1 MKKYIAM
8 VLSLICVL
16 GLTGCIGKSVRYDI
30 GQASTIIIKSGLTS
44 EEVRISDS
52 ELISK
57 ITEDINSLRFE
68 KTAESNDE
76 MNYIYMLTWLDEKS
90 NVIETVTV
98 TSENGYQI
106 RHNGYYYKVCADL
119 CIDTS
124 LIEQAFDKQSS
135 SGEN

>member
-1 MKKYIAM
+1 M

-16 GLTGCIGKSVRYDI
+16 GLTGCIGKSMRYDI

-44 EEVRISDS
+44 EEVRLSDS
-52 ELISK
+52 EVISK

-76 MNYIYMLTWLDEKS
+76 MNYIYMLTWLDEES

-106 RHNGYYYKVCADL
+106 RHNGHYYKVCADL